1 MTHRLPE
8 EYYGVLV
15 PRHRGRKILTLTA
28 AFMEPSF
35 EPVASSNPLREQLEK
50 WWLAVSKRIRDS
62 YDHKAIP
69 VDLRAAMKGRAR
81 RYMSAVGAASDV
93 VDLAAEEPVVSGLA
107 LEAPGFVDTAAE
119 VPDVGAPS
127 AKRSRS
133 NSRSRVIST
142 SSSSSSQVEPD
153 AGGGRN
159 VPSRPQ
165 PLRRGRVPASGSVGA
180 RGALSAEEV
189 ELFKALLHRVLE
201 RL

>member
-1 MTHRLPE
+1 
-8 EYYGVLV
+8 
-15 PRHRGRKILTLTA
+15 
-28 AFMEPSF
+28 MEPSF
-35 EPVASSNPLREQLEK
+35 EPTASSNPRPEQLDK
-50 WWLAVSKRIRDS
+50 WWQAVSKRIRDS

-69 VDLRAAMKGRAR
+69 VDLKAAMKGRAK

-119 VPDVGAPS
+119 VLDVGAPS
-127 AKRSRS
+127 AKRSRLS
-133 NSRSRVIST
+133 NSRSRVSS

-159 VPSRPQ
+159 MLSRPQ
-165 PLRRGRVPASGSVGA
+165 PLRGGRVPASGSVGTP
-180 RGALSAEEV
+180 GALSAEEV
-189 ELFKALLHRVLE
+189 KLFKALLNRVLE